1 MLPLKDLTS
10 TQSES
15 AAIPSSPC
23 AINTRVKN
31 CWSSGRGSRWRI
43 STIPAIPFVLR
54 NTRARRRRFPRGRR
68 EEPLIAIHVAEVEG
82 ILGSSK
88 SGLRQHIKEL
98 VGQTNVTV
106 RFYHKI
112 AAALWGKLLGLGRK
126 ASALSSWR
134 CGHISSSVQ
143 RKGRWKC
150 SPLSGNAGWRSL
162 QWRWHY
168 VEQFFHYKQYNL
180 THFCPMFATL
190 FE

>member
-88 SGLRQHIKEL
+88 SGLWQHIQQL
-98 VGQTNVTV
+98 AGQTNVTV
-106 RFYHKI
+106 RFYNKI
-112 AAALWGKLLGLGRK
+112 AAALWGELFGLGRK
-126 ASALSSWR
+126 ARTILLWAVEDAFMSPAVPRERGDVNVPRYQETQGEEVFDEDDIMWNKFSST
-134 CGHISSSVQ
+134 SSII
-143 RKGRWKC
+143 
-150 SPLSGNAGWRSL
+150 
-162 QWRWHY
+162 
-168 VEQFFHYKQYNL
+168 
-180 THFCPMFATL
+180 
-190 FE
+190 